1 MANQDQTGPDG
12 QGAMTGRG
20 LGDCKNKKTPPQ
32 EGRGLARGH
41 GRNQTGRGLGKRRG
55 RGFPR
60 AH

>member
-32 EGRGLARGH
+32 EARGH